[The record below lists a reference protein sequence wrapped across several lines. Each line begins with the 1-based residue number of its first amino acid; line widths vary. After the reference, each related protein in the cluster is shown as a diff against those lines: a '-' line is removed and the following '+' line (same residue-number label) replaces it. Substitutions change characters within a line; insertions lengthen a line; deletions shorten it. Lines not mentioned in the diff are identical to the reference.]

1 MSSAA
6 PTSDLRL
13 HRPVGGILAVVV
25 TMAAIGLGLG
35 VLLWPQWKDNPD
47 LSHGFFAPVIFV
59 LLLWES
65 RRQGVPRWVPA
76 ARWPVAAV
84 GLSILAAVALF
95 SLAGIF
101 AATLA
106 WTHALVLLLLAAAA
120 AGFLFAGLFILADER
135 VRLVPFN
142 WISLTAI
149 FLWLLVT
156 PLPNGTYAR
165 LTFALQGWVT
175 GSVMHTLH
183 LLGVPAR
190 QHGNVIELART
201 TVGVEEACS
210 GIRSLL
216 SCVYAG
222 FFFAAWQLRHW
233 AARLVLIGVAPL
245 LALGMN
251 FLRSLTL
258 TLLANAGT
266 DITGFWHD
274 ATGFAILGVTA
285 AVLAGLA
292 ILLETKAPAPAG
304 KPEAARGPASRW
316 SQRLYWTGCSACLL
330 LGVFYFANSR
340 PSARQ
345 GLPVPDLAALMPTK
359 PEGWQV
365 LTPKDLYQF
374 SDILHTTHLIER
386 TYLRADAAGQLT
398 QLTVYVAYWE
408 AGQTSVSQVASHTP
422 DACWPGAG
430 WSSTPLPNPQEVL
443 ELPGLRTFPG
453 EHRVF
458 HNAEGFPQNVW
469 FWHIYD
475 GHVINYR
482 DPYSLPALFH
492 IALQYGFRKQ
502 GDQVFI
508 RVSSNRDWSDL
519 ANEPLVH
526 EIFTNLATLGL

>member
-1 MSSAA
+1 MTMTA
-6 PTSDLRL
+6 PTSPARHD
-13 HRPVGGILAVVV
+13 RPTGGAAAV
-25 TMAAIGLGLG
+25 TLIMAGLVLGLC

-59 LLLWES
+59 LLIWES
-65 RRQGVPRWVPA
+65 RRQGATRWIPA

-84 GLSILAAVALF
+84 GLAVLAGVVLF

-101 AATLA
+101 AASLA
-106 WTHALVLLLLAAAA
+106 WTHALVLILIAAAA
-120 AGFLFAGLFILADER
+120 ASFLVAGLFILADNR

-142 WISLTAI
+142 WITLTAI

-156 PLPNGTYAR
+156 PLPNGTYTR

-183 LLGVPAR
+183 LLGIPAR

-233 AARLVLIGVAPL
+233 AARLVLISMAPG

-258 TLLANAGT
+258 TLLANSGT
-266 DITGFWHD
+266 DIAGFWHD

-285 AVLAGLA
+285 AMLAGLA
-292 ILLETKAPAPAG
+292 ILLESKAPAAPAVPKAG
-304 KPEAARGPASRW
+304 AGPAPRW
-316 SQRLYWTGCSACLL
+316 SLRIFWTGCSACLL
-330 LGVFYFANSR
+330 IGMFYFANSR
-340 PSARQ
+340 PSNRQ
-345 GLPVPDLAALMPTK
+345 ELPAPNLAALLPTE
-359 PEGWQV
+359 PAGWQV

-374 SDILHTTHLIER
+374 SDILHTSHLMER
-386 TYLRADAAGQLT
+386 TYLRPNAAGQLT

-408 AGQTSVSQVASHTP
+408 AGQTSVSQVATHTP

-430 WSSTPLPNPQEVL
+430 WATAPLSNPQQVL
-443 ELPGLRTFPG
+443 ELPGWQTSRS
-453 EHRVF
+453 EHRIF
-458 HNAEGFPQNVW
+458 HNADGFPQNVW

-475 GHVINYR
+475 GKVINYR

-502 GDQVFI
+502 GDQFFI
-508 RVSSNRDWSDL
+508 RVSSNRDWSEL
-519 ANEPLVH
+519 ANEPLVR